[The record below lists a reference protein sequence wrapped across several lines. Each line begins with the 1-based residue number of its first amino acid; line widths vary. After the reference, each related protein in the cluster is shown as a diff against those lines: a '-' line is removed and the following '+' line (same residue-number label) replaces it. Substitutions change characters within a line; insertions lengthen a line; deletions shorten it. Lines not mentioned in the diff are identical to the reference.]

1 MVSASEESVVG
12 VMVFSPK
19 YKSNSASATFASSI
33 VYETSSG
40 NVVSAEIEIC
50 RNNELAKITIN
61 NEHAKYDKF
70 VRKLDRTCS
79 MCTNMV
85 MAKLL
90 SHCFLPFFFKKLTKF
105 LKRISSH
112 VKDFLPKQTHDKGM
126 RHIEK
131 ARGDYKCT
139 RWVC

>member
-50 RNNELAKITIN
+50 RDNELVKITIN
-61 NEHAKYDKF
+61 NEHAKFDKF
-70 VRKLDRTCS
+70 VRKLGRTCS
-79 MCTNMV
+79 MCTNMM
-85 MAKLL
+85 MARLL
-90 SHCFLPFFFKKLTKF
+90 SHGVLSFFLKKITKF
-105 LKRISSH
+105 LRRIGHMSKIFSQNKH
-112 VKDFLPKQTHDKGM
+112 VIKG
-126 RHIEK
+126 
-131 ARGDYKCT
+131 
-139 RWVC
+139 